1 MQHTANARCCI
12 VSGVS
17 GGNCFIIRM
26 TGADKTREEEHGG
39 SIIITVL
46 LLYILT
52 YRSQIPYIHLV

>member
-17 GGNCFIIRM
+17 VGNCFIIRM
-26 TGADKTREEEHGG
+26 TGADKKEEHAG

-46 LLYILT
+46 SYILT